1 MKRTEEVEKWREGR
15 MDGRKEGRERQMKD
29 GNNKGRKARTEEV
42 GNNGKRERGDEKMEG
57 KNGGEEGR

>member
-1 MKRTEEVEKWREGR
+1 
-15 MDGRKEGRERQMKD
+15 MKD
-29 GNNKGRKARTEEV
+29 GNNTGRKARTEEV

>member
-1 MKRTEEVEKWREGR
+1 